1 MQWAAI
7 LCLIVAAGAGAGA
20 HTRIRDSSESRMVV
34 PDEPEH
40 VRDRRVALPERA
52 VRAVVPLPVAHARLL
67 TGYGKCRF
75 ANARPEPV
83 FR

>member
-1 MQWAAI
+1 MRWAVI
-7 LCLIVAAGAGAGA
+7 LWLIVGVGAGACPY
-20 HTRIRDSSESRMVV
+20 SYSRAANRVLVV
-34 PDEPEH
+34 PDEAEH

-52 VRAVVPLPVAHARLL
+52 VRAVVSLPVAHARLL